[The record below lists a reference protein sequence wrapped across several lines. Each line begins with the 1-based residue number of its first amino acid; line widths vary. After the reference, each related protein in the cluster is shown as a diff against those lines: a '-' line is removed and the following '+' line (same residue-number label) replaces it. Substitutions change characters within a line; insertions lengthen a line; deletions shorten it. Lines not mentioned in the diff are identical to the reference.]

1 MSEIEQ
7 ELHEKLCAFVLGE
20 LDELERAQVEAELE
34 RKPALRAE
42 RARLEATIGVVR
54 EALPEERLSEE
65 V

>member
-7 ELHEKLCAFVLGE
+7 TLHEKLCAFVLGE
-20 LDELERAQVEAELE
+20 LDEFERAQVEAELE
-34 RKPALRAE
+34 RNPALRAE